1 MGKRS
6 VVVVGAGVFGAWSAL
21 RLARDG
27 WRVTLVDAYGP
38 ANGRASSADHSRV
51 IRAGYGPLE
60 IYSRWAT
67 ESLADWHWLA
77 TTSGQPLVEECGA
90 LFLGRAR
97 QPAPRRDGRRCSATS
112 ASRTSGSTGTGGRG
126 ALSAD
131 RRDRSRRRRSTSRGA
146 A

>member
-6 VVVVGAGVFGAWSAL
+6 VVVVGAGVFGAWSAV

-27 WRVTLVDAYGP
+27 WRVTLVEAYGP

-51 IRAGYGPLE
+51 IRAGYGPAA

-67 ESLADWHWLA
+67 ESLAAWHWLA
-77 TTSGQPLVEECGA
+77 KTSGLPLVQECGA

-97 QPAPRRDGRRCSATS
+97 QSASRRDGRGVPRARHQLRAARPARRWRRAT
-112 ASRTSGSTGTGGRG
+112 
-126 ALSAD
+126 
-131 RRDRSRRRRSTSRGA
+131 RRSA
-146 A
+146 